1 MKSSLTSRKF
11 AFIVNF
17 MVKAEKKR
25 STQVLPLHKREG
37 CPWAERRPG
46 EGTAEGS
53 FGAGWLNGRQQVSHP
68 GVVHVTE

>member
-1 MKSSLTSRKF
+1 MK
-11 AFIVNF
+11 
-17 MVKAEKKR
+17 KAEKKR